1 VIDRSSLMACSRR
14 CALALAGNFAV
25 AMLLGSACFRIS
37 PMPPRELYRVSLPD
51 TGAGSGG
58 ATNLSRISGTL
69 AIAEY
74 ATPGI
79 YGEPGIVFRIGES
92 EYGSYPNREWA
103 LPLGNQLGVLTE
115 RVLARAPLTTEP
127 AVFDPPSRRAQ
138 TYIWRGSVREF
149 DEVDRDKQV
158 FAAVRIDARLVRAA
172 DDSII
177 WSGTARAEKPVPSAD
192 MPGIVQALSA
202 LADQVVSEL
211 VDRARADL
219 AAARVGNARPA
230 P

>member
-1 VIDRSSLMACSRR
+1 MI
-14 CALALAGNFAV
+14 ALAGYAALSV
-25 AMLLGSACFRIS
+25 LLGSFCFRIS
-37 PMPPRELYRVSLPD
+37 PLPPRELYRVTLPD
-51 TGAGSGG
+51 TGAGNSGTT
-58 ATNLSRISGTL
+58 AAPRIAGTL
-69 AIAEY
+69 AISEY

-103 LPLGNQLGVLTE
+103 LPLSNQLGVLTE
-115 RVLARAPLTTEP
+115 RILRRAPLTTEP

-149 DEVDRDKQV
+149 DEINRGREVL
-158 FAAVRIDARLVRAA
+158 AAVRIDANLVRAA
-172 DDSII
+172 DDSIL
-177 WSGTARAEKPVPSAD
+177 WSGTARAERAVPTAD

-202 LADQVVSEL
+202 LAEQVVSEL
-211 VDRARADL
+211 IERARHDVAVAPVG
-219 AAARVGNARPA
+219 AAPSA

>member
-1 VIDRSSLMACSRR
+1 MRMARTTDWLR
-14 CALALAGNFAV
+14 
-25 AMLLGSACFRIS
+25 LLGCGAMAALLLGASCL
-37 PMPPRELYRVSLPD
+37 PHVPPRELYRVSLPD
-51 TGAGSGG
+51 TAERSQV
-58 ATNLSRISGTL
+58 APNTPRIPGTL

-79 YGEPGIVFRIGES
+79 YGDPGIVFRIGES

-115 RVLARAPLTTEP
+115 RVLAREPLTMED

-149 DEVDRDKQV
+149 DEVNRGKEV
-158 FAAVRIDARLVRAA
+158 FAAVRIDARLVRTA
-172 DDSII
+172 DDSIV
-177 WSGTARAEKPVPSAD
+177 WSGTARAERPVPSAD

-211 VDRARADL
+211 VERARHDL
-219 AAARVGNARPA
+219 ATPRIGTASPA

>member
-1 VIDRSSLMACSRR
+1 MSDRAVDSARPARR
-14 CALALAGNFAV
+14 LIALAGNAAALIF
-25 AMLLGSACFRIS
+25 LGSVCFHIS
-37 PMPPRELYRVSLPD
+37 PIPARELYRVSLPD
-51 TGAGSGG
+51 TGAGSA
-58 ATNLSRISGTL
+58 ATSAAPRIPGTL
-69 AIAEY
+69 GIVEY

-79 YGEPGIVFRIGES
+79 YGDPGIVFRIGES

-127 AVFDPPSRRAQ
+127 AVFDPPSSRAQ
-138 TYIWRGSVREF
+138 TYLWRGSVREF
-149 DEVDRDKQV
+149 DEVNRGRDV
-158 FAAVRIDARLVRAA
+158 LAAVRIDVRLVRAQ
-172 DDSII
+172 DDSIV
-177 WSGTARAEKPVPSAD
+177 WSGTARAERPVPSAD

-211 VDRARADL
+211 VERARHDL
-219 AAARVGNARPA
+219 AAARVGKGPGA